1 MTKNSRLL
9 LIATILFA
17 IIGSTAH
24 LGAETSP
31 SADLLVYGGTASGVM
46 TAYSAAREGLHVV
59 ILEPGVHLGGMV
71 TGGLSATDLGDYAII
86 GGYARDFYLRAAAYY
101 GVKDLD
107 LPSNWRSEPHVDED
121 IFRAMLKD
129 AGVSVYFNERLRE
142 KNGVV
147 VAEKRI
153 VSVTTSDGKQWQA
166 KVFADCAYEGD
177 LMAQSGVS
185 YTWGRESRRQYG
197 ESLAGVQEHTPAH
210 QFSWPMFAYD
220 ENHHL
225 YPEVD
230 LDPLASPGSADKK
243 VQAYNFRLILTNDPA
258 NRLPFPRPEGY
269 ERSHFALL
277 AKYLSEFQQHRNRLP
292 VLKDFFIPI
301 SIPNHKADFNNKGPI
316 STDYI
321 GHSWNFP
328 EASYTEKASIWHAH
342 LLYTQS
348 LLYFL
353 SHDESVPVTLR
364 DEMNQ
369 WGLPKDEFVDTD
381 HWPNQLYIREG
392 RRMIGAYIIRQF
404 DLQTERTKPDSI
416 GMGSYNSD
424 SHNLQR
430 VAMPDGTV
438 QNEGDVQ
445 VGVQPYEIP
454 YRSITPKPSE
464 LYNLLVPVC
473 LSATHVAYSSVR
485 MEPQYMI
492 VGQAAGVAA
501 ALAIENHE
509 AVQEISEPELQ
520 TRLRKHGAVLH
531 LDEEYCPH
539 NGLKTRCTVGRM
551 SVAQRV
557 LHARRA
563 RDSSDDRSIS
573 MDGTDR

>member
-1 MTKNSRLL
+1 MKKNSRLL
-9 LIATILFA
+9 LIAILFA
-17 IIGSTAH
+17 TIGNTARSSAEASST
-24 LGAETSP
+24 
-31 SADLLVYGGTASGVM
+31 ADLLVYGGTASGVM
-46 TAYSAAREGLHVV
+46 AAYSAAREGLHVV
-59 ILEPGVHLGGMV
+59 VLEPGAHLGGMV

-86 GGYARDFYLRAAAYY
+86 GGYARDFYLAAAAHY
-101 GVKDLD
+101 GVTDLD
-107 LPSNWRSEPHVDED
+107 KPSNWRSEPHVDEE

-129 AGVSVYFNERLRE
+129 AGVTVYFNERLRE
-142 KNGVV
+142 KKGVL

-166 KVFADCAYEGD
+166 KVFADCTYEGD

-185 YTWGRESRRQYG
+185 YTWGRESRQQYG

-210 QFSWPMFAYD
+210 QFSWPMSAYGG
-220 ENHHL
+220 NHHL
-225 YPEVD
+225 LPEVD
-230 LDPLASPGSADKK
+230 PGPLAAPGSADKK
-243 VQAYNFRLILTNDPA
+243 VQAYNFRLILTNDPV

-269 ERSHFALL
+269 DRSHFALL
-277 AKYLSEFQQHRNRLP
+277 TRYLSEFPQHRNRLP
-292 VLKDFFIPI
+292 VLRDFFIPI
-301 SIPNHKADFNNKGPI
+301 AIPNHKADFNNKGPI

-321 GHSWNFP
+321 GHSWDFP
-328 EASYTEKASIWHAH
+328 EASYAKKAAIWRAH
-342 LLYTQS
+342 LLYIQS

-369 WGLPKDEFVDTD
+369 WGLPKDEFVNTD

-392 RRMIGAYIIRQF
+392 RRMTGAYVIRQS

-424 SHNLQR
+424 SHNVQR

-464 LYNLLVPVC
+464 SYNLLVPVC
-473 LSATHVAYSSVR
+473 LSATHAAYSSVR

-492 VGQAAGVAA
+492 VGQGAGVAA
-501 ALAIENHE
+501 ALAIENHKV
-509 AVQEISEPELQ
+509 VQEVSISELQ
-520 TRLRKHGAVLH
+520 GRLRKHGAVLH
-531 LDEEYCPH
+531 LDEEYRPH
-539 NGLKTRCTVGRM
+539 
-551 SVAQRV
+551 
-557 LHARRA
+557 
-563 RDSSDDRSIS
+563 
-573 MDGTDR
+573 